1 MADPNS
7 PGTILPATNLPPTIL
22 IVEDEEDVRE
32 LTRDVLEMN
41 GFTVLESL
49 DPADAIRI
57 AETHSGSIDLLITD
71 VVMPRMSGPELARR
85 LRETRPALRVLCMS
99 GYPESAERGEAGAS
113 QWTAWLQ
120 KPFNPDG
127 LILKVRECLT
137 S

>member
-1 MADPNS
+1 MADPT
-7 PGTILPATNLPPTIL
+7 PLPTIL
-22 IVEDEEDVRE
+22 IVEDEEEVRA

-41 GFTVLESL
+41 GYTVLEAL
-49 DPADAIRI
+49 DPADAVRL
-57 AETHSGSIDLLITD
+57 AQTHPSAIDLMITD

-99 GYPESAERGEAGAS
+99 GYPESAERGAAGAS

>member
-1 MADPNS
+1 VADPDS
-7 PGTILPATNLPPTIL
+7 PATILPATIL

-57 AETHSGSIDLLITD
+57 AQTHPGSIDLLITD

-85 LRETRPALRVLCMS
+85 LRDTRPALRVLCMS
-99 GYPESAERGEAGAS
+99 GYPESAERGATGAS
-113 QWTAWLQ
+113 EWNAWLQ
-120 KPFNPDG
+120 KPFTPDG
-127 LILKVRECLT
+127 LVAKVRECLT

>member
-7 PGTILPATNLPPTIL
+7 PGTILPATNLPATIL

-99 GYPESAERGEAGAS
+99 GYPESEDRRIDGEAG
-113 QWTAWLQ
+113 WTAWLQ
-120 KPFNPDG
+120 KPFTPDV
-127 LILKVRECLT
+127 LMRKVRDCLT

>member
-1 MADPNS
+1 VADPNS

-57 AETHSGSIDLLITD
+57 AETHPGSIDLLITD

-99 GYPESAERGEAGAS
+99 GYPESAERGAAGAS

>member
-1 MADPNS
+1 VADPSS
-7 PGTILPATNLPPTIL
+7 PATIL

-41 GFTVLESL
+41 GFTVLESM

-57 AETHSGSIDLLITD
+57 AETHPGPIDLLITD

-99 GYPESAERGEAGAS
+99 GYPESAERGADGSAA
-113 QWTAWLQ
+113 WTGWLQ

-127 LILKVRECLT
+127 LIVKVRECLT

>member
-1 MADPNS
+1 MADPSS
-7 PGTILPATNLPPTIL
+7 PATILPATIL

-41 GFTVLESL
+41 GFTVLESM

-57 AETHSGSIDLLITD
+57 AETHPGSIDLLITD

-85 LRETRPALRVLCMS
+85 LRATRPALRVLCMS
-99 GYPESAERGEAGAS
+99 GYPESAEHGAAGAAE
-113 QWTAWLQ
+113 WTAWLQ
-120 KPFNPDG
+120 KPFSPDG
-127 LILKVRECLT
+127 LIAKVRECLT

>member
-1 MADPNS
+1 MPDPVS
-7 PGTILPATNLPPTIL
+7 PATILPATIL

-49 DPADAIRI
+49 DAADAIRI
-57 AETHSGSIDLLITD
+57 AETHPGSIDLLITD
-71 VVMPRMSGPELARR
+71 VVMPQMSGPDLARR
-85 LRETRPALRVLCMS
+85 LREARPALRVLCMS
-99 GYPESAERGEAGAS
+99 GYPESAEREVAGAAA
-113 QWTAWLQ
+113 WTAWLQ

-127 LILKVRECLT
+127 LIAKVRECLT

>member
-1 MADPNS
+1 VADPGS
-7 PGTILPATNLPPTIL
+7 PATILPATIL

-57 AETHSGSIDLLITD
+57 AETHPGSIDLLITD

-85 LRETRPALRVLCMS
+85 LRATRPALRVLCMS
-99 GYPESAERGEAGAS
+99 GYPESAERGPDGSAA
-113 QWTAWLQ
+113 WTGWLQ

-127 LILKVRECLT
+127 LIVKVRECLT